1 MGICCFFIPKFLEP
15 TLRFFKVREV
25 FAENG
30 IELATSSIMSM
41 SPSGVLC
48 LEATRGLASGAN
60 LGIPSSLSGTGDP
73 ARGGDE
79 SGVE

>member
-1 MGICCFFIPKFLEP
+1 LEP

-30 IELATSSIMSM
+30 IELATSSLISM
-41 SPSGVLC
+41 SSSGVLC
-48 LEATRGLASGAN
+48 LDETRGLAPGAD